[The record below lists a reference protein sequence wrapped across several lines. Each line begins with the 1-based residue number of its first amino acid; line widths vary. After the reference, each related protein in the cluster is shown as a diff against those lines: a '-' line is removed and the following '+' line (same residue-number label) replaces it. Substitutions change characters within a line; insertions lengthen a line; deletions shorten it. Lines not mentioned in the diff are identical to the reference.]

1 MLELIAV
8 LVILATLAAAAV
20 TRFISLDANARNR
33 AIGAGIAELNGRE
46 ILTWTNIKLSTD
58 WVNDASTFALVD
70 KDLGQEYS
78 WIGTPEV
85 SGGTLT
91 FQQNAGVEIN
101 RIGST
106 ETHPGKWLP

>member
-33 AIGAGIAELNGRE
+33 AIEAGISELNGRE
-46 ILTWTNIKLSTD
+46 SLTWSNIKLSTN

-70 KDLGQEYS
+70 KDLGEEYS
-78 WIGTPEV
+78 WIGTPLV
-85 SGGTLT
+85 SGGILA
-91 FQQNAGVEIN
+91 FQGSAGAGIN
-101 RIGST
+101 RVAST
-106 ETHPGKWLP
+106 AAHPGRWLR